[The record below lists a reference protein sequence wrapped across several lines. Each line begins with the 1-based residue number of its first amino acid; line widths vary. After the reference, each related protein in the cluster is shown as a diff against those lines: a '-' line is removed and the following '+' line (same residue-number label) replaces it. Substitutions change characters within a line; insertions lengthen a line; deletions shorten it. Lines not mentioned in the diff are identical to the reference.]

1 MLSLVL
7 FILDIFK
14 IYQSL
19 FKKLLIAAWCIGW
32 NVTIV
37 FWICVYPALPP
48 EKIPPLWLNILSHG
62 GVHLIISYLFYKN
75 QVYIRNR
82 DFIYPSFIMVVYMII
97 ILIPFKYSGVTIYP
111 QFLDELIP
119 SILMMFLSISTLVA
133 SFFIGKR
140 LSQKSKSD

>member
-1 MLSLVL
+1 
-7 FILDIFK
+7 
-14 IYQSL
+14 
-19 FKKLLIAAWCIGW
+19 
-32 NVTIV
+32 
-37 FWICVYPALPP
+37 
-48 EKIPPLWLNILSHG
+48 
-62 GVHLIISYLFYKN
+62 
-75 QVYIRNR
+75 
-82 DFIYPSFIMVVYMII
+82 MVAYMII